1 MASNEIDV
9 KILRT
14 AVDVVLDHLVADLGI
29 DAGGRPGRGLVL

>member
-14 AVDVVLDHLVADLGI
+14 AVDVVLDHLVDDLGI